1 LEELDLA
8 PEKLL
13 YCRFCGLAHLPQDKF
28 EILQKNCSIR
38 PRKIHVSSRTPSS
51 DLISRFELLP
61 ENCEIVKRLKQDCFG
76 PYMSY
81 YERSTSANAVCN
93 DLEEWTRQKVQDIQP
108 GHPASE
114 PAVRMVTN
122 VVRSFMGKLIEI
134 STKEIPESKERTSG
148 RSVLLTPLHVY
159 RAILHRDEMD
169 FLCNAHM
176 LGGAPPKD
184 PVT

>member
-1 LEELDLA
+1 
-8 PEKLL
+8 
-13 YCRFCGLAHLPQDKF
+13 
-28 EILQKNCSIR
+28 
-38 PRKIHVSSRTPSS
+38 
-51 DLISRFELLP
+51 
-61 ENCEIVKRLKQDCFG
+61 
-76 PYMSY
+76 MSY
-81 YERSTSANAVCN
+81 YERSTSANAVCS